1 MALAAFL
8 LALLGLSPMA
18 SAATWNYIGKLCYL
32 SEKLSMPCI
41 NILLADPD
49 TDWNGGNLGECGSST
64 NQSPI
69 NITTAD
75 AMPRDMSNFT
85 TSMGYKIYSTGSIVN
100 NGHSSRII
108 MIQ

>member
-18 SAATWNYIGKLCYL
+18 SAATWNYTGKLCYL
-32 SEKLSMPCI
+32 SEKLAMPYR
-41 NILLADPD
+41 NILLTDPD
-49 TDWNGGNLGECGSST
+49 RDWNGWPDCDAST

-85 TSMGYKIYSTGSIVN
+85 TSMGYKIFSTGSIVN
-100 NGHSSRII
+100 NGHSSTRI
-108 MIQ
+108 MIP